1 VIIEDILANS
11 KERFLLSD
19 NFSPGKKKSM
29 STARGKGKLRAAI
42 QYGLLDPP
50 ATIHHKRATRSNTP
64 ATLRL

>member
-1 VIIEDILANS
+1 
-11 KERFLLSD
+11 LLVSD
-19 NFSPGKKKSM
+19 NFSLEKKKSM
-29 STARGKGKLRAAI
+29 STARGKGKLRSAI